1 MSNTDNNTLEEK
13 QFSYKANEVVN
24 TTDSDDN
31 EKTMEQLRDLL
42 FHEELSR
49 IGNLEQ
55 QLNNL
60 NISPETI
67 AKVLAEAVRVRSE
80 DNDDLAN
87 ALSSTIEN

>member
-87 ALSSTIEN
+87 A